1 MKIIFTELDHVT
13 IYTVSFKFELNLFL
27 KIVYTGGQ
35 YRLIWCIWTFF
46 LTDLFPFISF
56 KNTFWNVSS
65 TVKIQKRLPVIEK
78 WNFCDFLLNCVLWK
92 TISLKFFPGR
102 WKLLVLLNAF
112 LFKKQSTFKTLP
124 SSFEKWWKTSTIN
137 IFKWKE

>member
-13 IYTVSFKFELNLFL
+13 IYTVSFKFELKFILKNCLHWRTISINMMHLDIFL
-27 KIVYTGGQ
+27 D
-35 YRLIWCIWTFF
+35 RLVSIY
-46 LTDLFPFISF
+46 LF

-102 WKLLVLLNAF
+102 WNLLVLLNAF